1 MKLLRSQHEIAAT
14 TAHPTPEGLRGYNLE
29 QELRT
34 AVRAAVKPL
43 AKRLAHYRSERARLQ
58 ANCDKWSAD
67 SYSATLDSITAR
79 AHAGDSEAEAA
90 IQSGAVP
97 SRQSYAE
104 MHGRFCRELEQFDR
118 DSRQLFGEVLP
129 LVERPMTDAVD
140 RGQAILGA
148 VLQGVGVPPFELT
161 GQRNHVAYI
170 VKQLSHA
177 SRNESSDLHWF
188 WSAIE

>member
-1 MKLLRSQHEIAAT
+1 MRILPSQHEIAAI
-14 TAHPTPEGLRGYNLE
+14 TARPTPEGLRGFDLE

-34 AVRAAVKPL
+34 AVKAAVKPL
-43 AKRLAHYRSERARLQ
+43 TKRLAHYRSERARLQ
-58 ANCDKWSAD
+58 AECERWSPDA
-67 SYSATLDSITAR
+67 YNAKLEAITIAAT
-79 AHAGDSEAEAA
+79 AGDTDAANAIEA
-90 IQSGAVP
+90 GAVP
-97 SRQSYAE
+97 SRQSFAE
-104 MHGRFCRELEQFDR
+104 MHNRTWFALEQFDR

-129 LVERPMTDAVD
+129 LVEPPMTAAVD
-140 RGQAILGA
+140 RGQAILDA
-148 VLQGVGVPPFELT
+148 VLQGIGVPPFQLT